1 MSDTGPIDRPD
12 PVAPVRTHPGTVVGL
27 EVPDAVHREP
37 PGNRRLDAE
46 RLATANLRRWLT
58 PGIGVK
64 RWLLLAF
71 AGLLVLSLGAA
82 HVIRQVTRD
91 VEPAGLTGSILDA
104 VTFQFLPY
112 PLRGLIVGIV
122 GLGLLVFGAYRTIDA
137 LTAPFLP
144 SRGGGR
150 LVELIYQRKSLAR
163 GPRVVVIGGG
173 TGQSTIL
180 RGLKE
185 HTSNLTAIVA
195 VADDGGSSGVLRE
208 ELGIPPVGDIRRC
221 LAALADAENLV
232 GEVLEHRFA
241 GSPMDAA
248 PEGGGPLGGH
258 PVGNILLAAMTQLEG
273 GDFEEGIRRAN
284 RVLAVRGQ
292 VVPAAATPLTLHART
307 QDGTVVDGQS
317 IITRTRGIERAW
329 VTPADV
335 AACEDA
341 LAAIADADL
350 IILGPGSLYTSLLP
364 SLLLPEIRDAVLAS
378 PALRIYVCN
387 VATQDGET
395 ADLDL
400 AGHVEALAAHAGAGI
415 VDVVLANNRPGDRA
429 SLRAPSQ
436 PVRLTW
442 PPAVTPA
449 PKVVLDDVVDAT
461 AAQRHDPDRLA
472 AAVIR
477 ILEREGAARRR
488 ASASR
493 TA

>member
-1 MSDTGPIDRPD
+1 MTDRRGQDRRD
-12 PVAPVRTHPGTVVGL
+12 PQGDDSVRQ
-27 EVPDAVHREP
+27 EP
-37 PGNRRLDAE
+37 LPSRRLDGE
-46 RLATANLRRWLT
+46 RLAAANLRRWLT

-64 RWLLLAF
+64 RWLLLTF
-71 AGLLVLSLGAA
+71 AGLLILSLGAA
-82 HVIRQVTRD
+82 QVIRQVTRD
-91 VEPAGLTGSILDA
+91 VQPGGPTDAIVDA

-112 PLRGLIVGIV
+112 PLRGLIVGVV
-122 GLGLLVFGAYRTIDA
+122 GLALLGFGAYRTIGA

-221 LAALADAENLV
+221 LAALADEENLV

-241 GSPMDAA
+241 GSPTDAA
-248 PEGGGPLGGH
+248 PAGGGPLGGH

-273 GDFEEGIRRAN
+273 GDFEEGVRRAN

-292 VVPAAATPLTLHART
+292 VLPAAATPLVLHART
-307 QDGTVVDGQS
+307 RDGQVIEGQS
-317 IITRTRGIERAW
+317 LITKTSGIERAW
-329 VTPADV
+329 VTPGDV

-350 IILGPGSLYTSLLP
+350 IVLGPGSLYTSLLP
-364 SLLLPEIRDAVLAS
+364 SLLLPEIRDAVAGS
-378 PALRIYVCN
+378 SALRVYVCN

-400 AGHVEALAAHAGAGI
+400 AGHVEALVAHAGAGI
-415 VDVVLANNRPGDRA
+415 VDVVLANNHPGDPGT
-429 SLRAPSQ
+429 LRAPSQ
-436 PVRLTW
+436 PVKLTW
-442 PPAVTPA
+442 PPTVATA
-449 PKVVLDDVVDAT
+449 PRVVLDDVVDT
-461 AAQRHDPDRLA
+461 GAAQRHDPDRLA
-472 AAVIR
+472 AAVMR
-477 ILEREGAARRR
+477 ILDREGVIRRR
-488 ASASR
+488 TSSR

>member
-1 MSDTGPIDRPD
+1 VTGGEPGRGPD
-12 PVAPVRTHPGTVVGL
+12 DLADGAGGASPPRRRT
-27 EVPDAVHREP
+27 
-37 PGNRRLDAE
+37 DAE
-46 RLATANLRRWLT
+46 QLAATNLRRWLT

-64 RWLLLAF
+64 RWLLVSF
-71 AGLLVLSLGAA
+71 AGLLVLALGAA
-82 HVIRQVTRD
+82 HVIRQATRD
-91 VEPAGLTGSILDA
+91 LEPGGVAGTVIDA

-112 PLRGLIVGIV
+112 PLRGLIVIVV
-122 GLGLLVFGAYRTIDA
+122 GLGLLGFGAYRTIDA

-144 SRGGGR
+144 SQGGGGGR
-150 LVELIYQRKSLAR
+150 LVELIYHRKSLAR

-241 GSPMDAA
+241 GSPTDVA
-248 PEGGGPLGGH
+248 PEAGGPLGGH

-273 GDFEEGIRRAN
+273 GDFEEGVRRAN

-292 VVPAAATPLTLHART
+292 VIPAAATPLTLHART
-307 QDGTVVDGQS
+307 WDGTVVDGQS
-317 IITRTRGIERAW
+317 LITKTRGIERAW
-329 VTPADV
+329 VTPATV

-341 LAAIADADL
+341 LAAIAEADL
-350 IILGPGSLYTSLLP
+350 IVLGPGSLYTSLLP
-364 SLLLPEIRDAVLAS
+364 SLLLPQIRDAVLAS

-395 ADLDL
+395 AGLDL
-400 AGHVEALAAHAGAGI
+400 AGHVEALVAHAGPSI

-429 SLRAPSQ
+429 TLRPPSE

-442 PPAVTPA
+442 PPSLAA
-449 PKVVLDDVVDAT
+449 PPRVVLDDVVDGH
-461 AAQRHDPDRLA
+461 AAGRHDPDRLA
-472 AAVIR
+472 ASVMR

-488 ASASR
+488 SAASR

>member
-1 MSDTGPIDRPD
+1 MSDGGRRAEDRVD
-12 PVAPVRTHPGTVVGL
+12 RAPL
-27 EVPDAVHREP
+27 A
-37 PGNRRLDAE
+37 RRRAE
-46 RLATANLRRWLT
+46 ADRLAMGNLRRWLT

-64 RWLLLAF
+64 RWLLMTFL
-71 AGLLVLSLGAA
+71 GLLVLALGVA
-82 HVIRQVTRD
+82 HVIRQATRD
-91 VEPAGLTGSILDA
+91 LEPGGLAGTVLDA

-112 PLRGLIVGIV
+112 PLRGLIVGLV
-122 GLGLLVFGAYRTIDA
+122 GLALLGFGAYRTIRA

-150 LVELIYQRKSLAR
+150 LVELIFQRKSLAR
-163 GPRVVVIGGG
+163 GPRIVVIGGG

-195 VADDGGSSGVLRE
+195 VADDGGSSGVLRA

-221 LAALADAENLV
+221 LAALADEENLV

-241 GSPMDAA
+241 GSPTDAA

-273 GDFEEGIRRAN
+273 GDFEEGVRRAN

-292 VVPAAATPLTLHART
+292 VLPATATPLTLHART
-307 QDGTVVDGQS
+307 RDGLVVDGQS
-317 IITRTRGIERAW
+317 LITRTAGIERAW
-329 VTPADV
+329 VTPSD
-335 AACEDA
+335 AAGCADA
-341 LAAIADADL
+341 LAAIAEADL
-350 IILGPGSLYTSLLP
+350 IVLGPGSLYTSLLP
-364 SLLLPEIRDAVLAS
+364 SLLLPEIRDAVATS
-378 PALRIYVCN
+378 AALRIYVCN

-395 ADLDL
+395 VTLDL
-400 AGHVEALAAHAGAGI
+400 AGHVEALVAHAGAEI
-415 VDVVLANNRPGDRA
+415 VDVVLANNRLGDPA
-429 SLRAPSQ
+429 NLRSPAE

-442 PPAVTPA
+442 PPVLAA
-449 PKVVLDDVVDAT
+449 PPRLVLDDVVDPL

-472 AAVIR
+472 AAIIR
-477 ILEREGAARRR
+477 IHEHDGTIRRR
-488 ASASR
+488 ASAAR

>member
-1 MSDTGPIDRPD
+1 VTGRGRPDRAGPIGADGD
-12 PVAPVRTHPGTVVGL
+12 ADGPVADRRI
-27 EVPDAVHREP
+27 DA
-37 PGNRRLDAE
+37 D
-46 RLATANLRRWLT
+46 RLAAANLRRWLT

-64 RWLLLAF
+64 RWFLLAF
-71 AGLLVLSLGAA
+71 GGLLVLALGVA
-82 HVIRQVTRD
+82 HVIRQATPD
-91 VEPAGLTGSILDA
+91 LEPGGIAGAILDA

-112 PLRGLIVGIV
+112 PVRGLIIGV
-122 GLGLLVFGAYRTIDA
+122 LGLTLLAYGAYRTIGA
-137 LTAPFLP
+137 LTAPFMP
-144 SRGGGR
+144 AQGGGR

-241 GSPMDAA
+241 GSPTDAA
-248 PEGGGPLGGH
+248 PEAGGPLGGH

-273 GDFEEGIRRAN
+273 GDFEEGVRRAN

-292 VVPAAATPLTLHART
+292 VLPAAATPLTLHART
-307 QDGTVVDGQS
+307 RDGQTVDGQS
-317 IITRTRGIERAW
+317 LVTRTSGIERAW
-329 VTPADV
+329 VTPAGV

-341 LAAIADADL
+341 LTAIAEADL
-350 IILGPGSLYTSLLP
+350 IVLGPGSLYTSLLP
-364 SLLLPEIRDAVLAS
+364 SLLLPEIRDAVTAS
-378 PALRIYVCN
+378 SALRIYVCN

-395 ADLDL
+395 GDLDL
-400 AGHVEALAAHAGAGI
+400 AGHVEALVAHAGAGI
-415 VDVVLANNRPGDRA
+415 VDVVLANNRPGDP
-429 SLRAPSQ
+429 STLRPPSE
-436 PVRLTW
+436 PVRLRW
-442 PPAVTPA
+442 PPAMAGA
-449 PKVVLDDVVDAT
+449 PRLVLDDVVDGR

-472 AAVIR
+472 AAVMR
-477 ILEREGAARRR
+477 ILDREGTARRR
-488 ASASR
+488 TNAPR

>member
-1 MSDTGPIDRPD
+1 MSDSGPVDRRDPLTPGAPD
-12 PVAPVRTHPGTVVGL
+12 PMTRTVPETVR
-27 EVPDAVHREP
+27 REP
-37 PGNRRLDAE
+37 PASRRLDAE

-71 AGLLVLSLGAA
+71 AGLLILSLGAA
-82 HVIRQVTRD
+82 QVIRQVTRD
-91 VEPAGLTGSILDA
+91 VGPGGLTASILDA

-122 GLGLLVFGAYRTIDA
+122 GLGLLGFGAYRMIGA
-137 LTAPFLP
+137 LTAPFRP

-185 HTSNLTAIVA
+185 HTSNLTAIVT

-241 GSPMDAA
+241 GSPTDAA
-248 PEGGGPLGGH
+248 PAGGGALGGH

-307 QDGTVVDGQS
+307 RDGALVDGQS
-317 IITRTRGIERAW
+317 MITRTRGIERAW
-329 VTPADV
+329 VTPAGV
-335 AACEDA
+335 AACVDA

-378 PALRIYVCN
+378 TALRIYVCN

-400 AGHVEALAAHAGAGI
+400 AGHVEALVSHAGAGI
-415 VDVVLANNRPGDRA
+415 VDVVLANNRPSDA
-429 SLRAPSQ
+429 ATLRAPSK

-442 PPAVTPA
+442 PPAIPA
-449 PKVVLDDVVDAT
+449 APRVVLDDVVDSA

-472 AAVIR
+472 AAVMR

-488 ASASR
+488 ANASR

>member
-1 MSDTGPIDRPD
+1 MTDPRRGTAPSPNPDDAAEDRPS
-12 PVAPVRTHPGTVVGL
+12 AR
-27 EVPDAVHREP
+27 
-37 PGNRRLDAE
+37 RRLDAD
-46 RLATANLRRWLT
+46 RLATTNLRRWLT

-64 RWLLLAF
+64 RWLLVTF

-91 VEPAGLTGSILDA
+91 VEPGGLTGSILDA

-112 PLRGLIVGIV
+112 PLRGLIVGVV
-122 GLGLLVFGAYRTIDA
+122 GLALLAFGAFRTIRA
-137 LTAPFLP
+137 LTAPFMP
-144 SRGGGR
+144 TQGGGR

-241 GSPMDAA
+241 GSPTDAA

-273 GDFEEGIRRAN
+273 GDFEEGVRRAN

-292 VVPAAATPLTLHART
+292 VLPAAATPLTLHART
-307 QDGTVVDGQS
+307 RDGTVVEGQS
-317 IITRTRGIERAW
+317 LLTKTRGIERAW
-329 VTPADV
+329 VTPVNV

-341 LAAIADADL
+341 LAAIAEADL
-350 IILGPGSLYTSLLP
+350 IVLGPGSLYTSLLP
-364 SLLLPEIRDAVLAS
+364 SLLLPEIRDAVAAS

-400 AGHVEALAAHAGAGI
+400 AGHVEALVAHAGAGI
-415 VDVVLANNRPGDRA
+415 VDVVLANNRPGDPA
-429 SLRAPSQ
+429 TLRPPSQ

-442 PPAVTPA
+442 PPALASA
-449 PKVVLDDVVDAT
+449 PRLVLDDIVDT
-461 AAQRHDPDRLA
+461 GAAQRHDPDRLA
-472 AAVIR
+472 ASVMR
-477 ILEREGAARRR
+477 ILEREGSARRR
-488 ASASR
+488 PVASR